1 MDAESQQLLDF
12 LERRSPDA
20 WGRMLEEI
28 LLWPDQKIESVHTH
42 IQWMFPL
49 YTRGAFKAPILND
62 ELVAEIKESPVAQ
75 DSLRRAYLRMLDF
88 YGLEYAD
95 GEVRES
101 SQFEEKSRN
110 WLDLMNHNFLRLTRI
125 MTSLATLGK
134 PQEAKALQAYLLPLA
149 NRRSDIIPEKTRQFW
164 LNAV

>member
-12 LERRSPDA
+12 LELRAPDA

-49 YTRGAFKAPILND
+49 YTRSGFKAPILND
-62 ELVAEIKESPVAQ
+62 ELAAKITASPVAQ
-75 DSLRRAYLRMLDF
+75 GSLKRAFLRMLDF
-88 YGLEYAD
+88 CGLEYAD

-101 SQFEEKSRN
+101 SQFVDKSRN
-110 WLDLMNHNFLRLTRI
+110 WLDLMNHNFLRLTRMMI
-125 MTSLATLGK
+125 SLAALGQ
-134 PQEAKALQAYLLPLA
+134 PEEAKALQAYLLPLA
-149 NRRSDIIPEKTRQFW
+149 EGRSDIIPEKTRQFW